1 MTTDILNTWKEIAAY
16 LKVSVGYAKRLAKK
30 HPDFPVF
37 KDERVFSTVTAL
49 DKWMNTK
56 CTSKYP

>member
-30 HPDFPVF
+30 HDDFPVF
-37 KDERVFSTVTAL
+37 RDERVFSTVSAL
-49 DKWMNTK
+49 QNWMNHRCTTK
-56 CTSKYP
+56 TP